1 MAAKTT
7 APTSEIR
14 TSSVMN
20 LRAPALMPLLYVAT
34 MWRTHDTAYIPIAI
48 GTVAWIVAG
57 IVLWIMQR
65 EQSAWI
71 AVCAVGAL
79 AGLGGL
85 IYLNIRAR
93 RPGISYE

>member
-34 MWRTHDTAYIPIAI
+34 MWRTQDTAYIPIAI

-57 IVLWIMQR
+57 IALWIMQP